1 MKQIHL
7 KRIHTLFQN
16 SRALRWGV
24 GSGTLPLGNPQS
36 QYHLPSG
43 VWGPFTP
50 ATKLIG
56 ARGWESVPHRSLW
69 GCLLAGRRR
78 YRVVQGTEETSRG
91 PETREETA
99 GITDKEDTVSGETQ
113 RDRQA
118 RNPRQLRHG
127 GAGNKTRGRTKQQR
141 N

>member
-1 MKQIHL
+1 M
-7 KRIHTLFQN
+7 
-16 SRALRWGV
+16 
-24 GSGTLPLGNPQS
+24 
-36 QYHLPSG
+36 
-43 VWGPFTP
+43 
-50 ATKLIG
+50 
-56 ARGWESVPHRSLW
+56 
-69 GCLLAGRRR
+69 
-78 YRVVQGTEETSRG
+78 VQGTEETSRG

-118 RNPRQLRHG
+118 RNPRPLRHG